1 MRIKY
6 VSWDMA
12 RLKSE
17 DFFATEKE
25 DPEDEEIQFT
35 QFHQPGPEMFNHKRL
50 NHTKEV

>member
-1 MRIKY
+1 
-6 VSWDMA
+6 MA